1 MSSEHPE
8 QFKTNDLK
16 RMQDHADL
24 SNDCVEIL
32 TRKTVLEIN
41 ETVQIPP
48 IWLEIFEGLYKAWK
62 RSLLNNN
69 DDQTVHSPQNS
80 VALLQ
85 PWINRLINLNI
96 LTKPQEIDKLDSVIK
111 GFKYFC
117 AEVLNDYAVALSE
130 SKPSPITDLN
140 TAIELIRLCLT
151 LDDKPQ
157 YRINEALILKQLKS
171 KLK

>member
-1 MSSEHPE
+1 MSSDQRSER
-8 QFKTNDLK
+8 FKYHDLK
-16 RMQDHADL
+16 RLRDSADL
-24 SNDCVEIL
+24 SNEHVEIL
-32 TRKTVLEIN
+32 SRNTFPGINKT
-41 ETVQIPP
+41 QKIPP

-62 RSLLNNN
+62 QSLLNNN
-69 DDQTVHSPQNS
+69 DDQTVHSPQDS
-80 VALLQ
+80 VVLLR

-140 TAIELIRLCLT
+140 TAIELIRLCLK

-157 YRINEALILKQLKS
+157 YRINEALIIKQLKS
-171 KLK
+171 T